1 MSPPLNNGLITPAVI
16 LRMVMRAYDKETSNK
31 VRISIL
37 PTIEGYI
44 RQLNWR
50 EYSRMLYIC
59 AYKEMRGNYFGNSRR
74 LSKEWYEA
82 KTGIEPVDAAITC
95 AFKYGYLHHIVR
107 LMVICNFMNLCGV
120 RPYDAYCWFMEFSL
134 DSYDW
139 VMINNVYSMGMF
151 ADGGLTT
158 TKAYISGGNYI
169 KNMSDITVGDWA
181 KKWTILYYY
190 FIYRNYALLDGRS
203 TIYKSQWDKYE
214 DKEMIKREGKR
225 LMLGLTSS

>member
-1 MSPPLNNGLITPAVI
+1 
-16 LRMVMRAYDKETSNK
+16 
-31 VRISIL
+31 
-37 PTIEGYI
+37 
-44 RQLNWR
+44 
-50 EYSRMLYIC
+50 
-59 AYKEMRGNYFGNSRR
+59 
-74 LSKEWYEA
+74 
-82 KTGIEPVDAAITC
+82 
-95 AFKYGYLHHIVR
+95 
-107 LMVICNFMNLCGV
+107 
-120 RPYDAYCWFMEFSL
+120 MEFSL